1 MPSTTHM
8 ATIADDERHAPGPDS
23 LPLWNESYWFP
34 IYDPQTEIGVVV
46 RAGVYGN
53 QQTSNVYLFIT
64 HKGAIIHTWVEQRA
78 PLPPLEPR
86 RLVIGGLTIDI
97 EQPLE
102 RLRLRYT
109 AGNSGFDLL
118 WEGYSPAYMYP
129 RPPDVPFQQ
138 YPGHIEQSAVVT
150 GTVTIGG
157 EPYAIDCL
165 GHRDHSWGGER
176 DWNKFYGWDYLNV
189 EFGRDAWFHAV
200 RFELTPGNNIY
211 IGGLWDGTELHEGR
225 DIRLDI
231 KTADGGTRQTGCDW
245 RMQDERGREYH
256 IVGEQVLTNLIV
268 RFQHTWLKD
277 GIARFRWDGRIG
289 YGIHEHGY
297 LEELRH

>member
-1 MPSTTHM
+1 MASSTHL
-8 ATIADDERHAPGPDS
+8 ANIEDDERHTPGPDS

-34 IYDPQTEIGVVV
+34 IYDPKTEIGVVV
-46 RAGVYGN
+46 RAGVYAN

-64 HKGAIIHTWVEQRA
+64 HRGAIIHTWVEQRA
-78 PLPPLEPR
+78 PLPPLQPR
-86 RLVIGGLTIDI
+86 RLAIGPLIVEI

-102 RLRLRYT
+102 RLRLRYS
-109 AGNSGFDLL
+109 AGNSGFDLV
-118 WEGYSPAYMYP
+118 WEGYSPSYMYP

-138 YPGHIEQSAVVT
+138 YPGHIEQSGVVT

-157 EPYAIDCL
+157 VPYSMDCF

-176 DWNKFYGWDYLNV
+176 DWNTFYGWDYLNV

-200 RFELTPGNNIY
+200 RFELSPGNNIF
-211 IGGLWDGTELHEGR
+211 IGALWDGTELHEGR
-225 DIRLDI
+225 EIRLDI
-231 KTADGGTRQTGCDW
+231 TTADNGTRQVGCDW
-245 RMQDERGREYH
+245 HMQDERGREYH

-268 RFQHTWLKD
+268 RFNKTWLKD
-277 GIARFRWDGRIG
+277 GIARFRWGDRVG

-297 LEELRH
+297 LEGN

>member
-1 MPSTTHM
+1 MASMTHI
-8 ATIADDERHAPGPDS
+8 ARIADDERHAPGPDS

-34 IYDPQTEIGVVV
+34 IYDPKTEIGVVL

-64 HKGAIIHTWVEQRA
+64 HKGAIVHTWVEQCA
-78 PLPPLEPR
+78 PLPPLERR
-86 RLVIGGLTIDI
+86 RLVIGGLIIDI
-97 EQPLE
+97 DKPLE
-102 RLRLRYT
+102 RLRLRYA

-118 WEGYSPAYMYP
+118 WEGCSPAYMYP

-150 GTVTIGG
+150 GRVTIGG
-157 EPYAIDCL
+157 VPYAIDCF

-176 DWNKFYGWDYLNV
+176 DWSKFYGWDYLNV

-200 RFELTPGNNIY
+200 RFELTPDENIY
-211 IGGLWDGTELHEGR
+211 IGALWDGVELHEGR
-225 DIRLDI
+225 EIQLAI
-231 KTADGGTRQTGCDW
+231 KTADGGTRQIGCDW
-245 RMQDERGREYH
+245 RMRDERGRAYH

-268 RFQHTWLKD
+268 RFNQTWLKD
-277 GIARFRWDGRIG
+277 GITRFRWGTRVG

-297 LEELRH
+297 LE